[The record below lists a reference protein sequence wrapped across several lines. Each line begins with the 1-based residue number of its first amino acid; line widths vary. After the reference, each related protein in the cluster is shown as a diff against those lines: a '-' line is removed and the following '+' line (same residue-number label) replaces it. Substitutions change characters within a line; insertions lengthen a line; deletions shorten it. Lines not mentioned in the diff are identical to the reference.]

1 MTMSRTP
8 LVALDCDQLTTLV
21 FELASHLHVE
31 RTHRLALELAL
42 ERAGILGRETIA
54 EVGQLAQ
61 LRDAS
66 IAAAD
71 HSLGK
76 LLQAVAEASVAEPEL
91 GRSKL
96 HIEE

>member
-8 LVALDCDQLTTLV
+8 LVALDCDQLTTLI

-31 RTHRLALELAL
+31 RTRRLALELAL
-42 ERAGILGRETIA
+42 ERAGILSRETIA

-66 IAAAD
+66 LVAAD

-76 LLQAVAEASVAEPEL
+76 LLQAVAEANVADPRK
-91 GRSKL
+91 GRSNSD
-96 HIEE
+96 IEE